1 MEIEIIN
8 GPNLNLLG
16 VREPGIYGSEGFD
29 TYLAALRQKYPD
41 VTINYYQSNEE
52 GKLIDRIHATGFT
65 ADGIILNAGAY
76 THTSIALHDAI
87 RAVPAPVVEVHISN
101 VHKREEFRRKSMI
114 SPACTGVICGFGL
127 DSYRLAVEGVLLR
140 MLVRMLRPRNI
151 LEIGTF
157 TGYSA
162 IAMSYGLDGDG
173 HIYTY
178 DVNDELEDF
187 ARGWIENSREG
198 HRITYTIGNVLEVLP
213 PVADGTGLRFDLAFI
228 DGDKR
233 QYPEYY
239 RLCKRYL
246 SHGGYILADNTLWD
260 GHVIDHAYDRDAQTL
275 GIRAFNDL
283 VAADTECEKVIIPM
297 RDGITLIH
305 LKDK

>member
-1 MEIEIIN
+1 MN
-8 GPNLNLLG
+8 GYMDL
-16 VREPGIYGSEGFD
+16 E
-29 TYLAALRQKYPD
+29 TYISRH
-41 VTINYYQSNEE
+41 
-52 GKLIDRIHATGFT
+52 IDPE
-65 ADGIILNAGAY
+65 DEYL
-76 THTSIALHDAI
+76 
-87 RAVPAPVVEVHISN
+87 
-101 VHKREEFRRKSMI
+101 
-114 SPACTGVICGFGL
+114 
-127 DSYRLAVEGVLLR
+127 YRLYRATNIHLVRPHMVSGHVEGVLLR

-187 ARGWIENSREG
+187 ARGWIKNSREG

-246 SHGGYILADNTLWD
+246 NTGGYILADNTLWD

>member
-1 MEIEIIN
+1 MN
-8 GPNLNLLG
+8 GYMDL
-16 VREPGIYGSEGFD
+16 E
-29 TYLAALRQKYPD
+29 TYISRH
-41 VTINYYQSNEE
+41 
-52 GKLIDRIHATGFT
+52 IDPE
-65 ADGIILNAGAY
+65 DEYL
-76 THTSIALHDAI
+76 
-87 RAVPAPVVEVHISN
+87 
-101 VHKREEFRRKSMI
+101 
-114 SPACTGVICGFGL
+114 
-127 DSYRLAVEGVLLR
+127 YRLYRATNIHLVRPHMVSGHVEGVLLR

>member
-1 MEIEIIN
+1 MN
-8 GPNLNLLG
+8 GYMDL
-16 VREPGIYGSEGFD
+16 E
-29 TYLAALRQKYPD
+29 TYISRH
-41 VTINYYQSNEE
+41 
-52 GKLIDRIHATGFT
+52 IDPE
-65 ADGIILNAGAY
+65 DEYL
-76 THTSIALHDAI
+76 
-87 RAVPAPVVEVHISN
+87 
-101 VHKREEFRRKSMI
+101 
-114 SPACTGVICGFGL
+114 
-127 DSYRLAVEGVLLR
+127 YRLYRATNIHLVRPHMVSGHVEGVLLR

-246 SHGGYILADNTLWD
+246 NTGGYILADNTLWD

>member
-1 MEIEIIN
+1 MN
-8 GPNLNLLG
+8 GYMDL
-16 VREPGIYGSEGFD
+16 E
-29 TYLAALRQKYPD
+29 TYISRH
-41 VTINYYQSNEE
+41 
-52 GKLIDRIHATGFT
+52 IDLE
-65 ADGIILNAGAY
+65 DEYL
-76 THTSIALHDAI
+76 
-87 RAVPAPVVEVHISN
+87 
-101 VHKREEFRRKSMI
+101 
-114 SPACTGVICGFGL
+114 
-127 DSYRLAVEGVLLR
+127 YRLYRATNIHLVRPHMVSGHVEGVLLR

-246 SHGGYILADNTLWD
+246 NTGGYILADNTLWD

>member
-1 MEIEIIN
+1 MN
-8 GPNLNLLG
+8 GYMDL
-16 VREPGIYGSEGFD
+16 E
-29 TYLAALRQKYPD
+29 TYISRH
-41 VTINYYQSNEE
+41 
-52 GKLIDRIHATGFT
+52 IDPE
-65 ADGIILNAGAY
+65 DEYL
-76 THTSIALHDAI
+76 
-87 RAVPAPVVEVHISN
+87 
-101 VHKREEFRRKSMI
+101 
-114 SPACTGVICGFGL
+114 
-127 DSYRLAVEGVLLR
+127 YRLYRATNIHLVRPHMVSGHVEGVLLR

-239 RLCKRYL
+239 RLCKLYL
-246 SHGGYILADNTLWD
+246 SPGGYILADNTLWD

>member
-1 MEIEIIN
+1 MN
-8 GPNLNLLG
+8 GYMDL
-16 VREPGIYGSEGFD
+16 E
-29 TYLAALRQKYPD
+29 TYISRH
-41 VTINYYQSNEE
+41 
-52 GKLIDRIHATGFT
+52 IDPE
-65 ADGIILNAGAY
+65 DEYL
-76 THTSIALHDAI
+76 
-87 RAVPAPVVEVHISN
+87 
-101 VHKREEFRRKSMI
+101 
-114 SPACTGVICGFGL
+114 
-127 DSYRLAVEGVLLR
+127 YRLYRATNIHLVRPHMVSGHVEGVLLR

-213 PVADGTGLRFDLAFI
+213 HVADGTGLRFDLAFI

-246 SHGGYILADNTLWD
+246 NTGGYILADNTLWD

>member
-1 MEIEIIN
+1 MN
-8 GPNLNLLG
+8 GYMNL
-16 VREPGIYGSEGFD
+16 E
-29 TYLAALRQKYPD
+29 TYISRH
-41 VTINYYQSNEE
+41 
-52 GKLIDRIHATGFT
+52 IDPE
-65 ADGIILNAGAY
+65 DEYL
-76 THTSIALHDAI
+76 
-87 RAVPAPVVEVHISN
+87 
-101 VHKREEFRRKSMI
+101 
-114 SPACTGVICGFGL
+114 
-127 DSYRLAVEGVLLR
+127 YRLYRATNIHLVRPHMVSGHVEGVLLR
-140 MLVRMLRPRNI
+140 MLVRILRPCNI

-198 HRITYTIGNVLEVLP
+198 HRITYTIGNVLDVLP
-213 PVADGTGLRFDLAFI
+213 PVADGTGLRFDLAYI

-233 QYPEYY
+233 QNPEYY
-239 RLCKRYL
+239 RLSKRYL
-246 SHGGYILADNTLWD
+246 SPGGYILADNTLWD

-283 VAADTECEKVIIPM
+283 VAADTACEKVIIPM

>member
-1 MEIEIIN
+1 MN
-8 GPNLNLLG
+8 GYMDL
-16 VREPGIYGSEGFD
+16 E
-29 TYLAALRQKYPD
+29 TYISRH
-41 VTINYYQSNEE
+41 
-52 GKLIDRIHATGFT
+52 IDPE
-65 ADGIILNAGAY
+65 DEYL
-76 THTSIALHDAI
+76 
-87 RAVPAPVVEVHISN
+87 
-101 VHKREEFRRKSMI
+101 
-114 SPACTGVICGFGL
+114 
-127 DSYRLAVEGVLLR
+127 YRLYRATNIHLVRPHMVSGHVEGVLLR

-239 RLCKRYL
+239 RLCKHYL
-246 SHGGYILADNTLWD
+246 SPGGYILADNTLWD

>member
-1 MEIEIIN
+1 MN
-8 GPNLNLLG
+8 GYMDL
-16 VREPGIYGSEGFD
+16 E
-29 TYLAALRQKYPD
+29 TYISRH
-41 VTINYYQSNEE
+41 
-52 GKLIDRIHATGFT
+52 IDPE
-65 ADGIILNAGAY
+65 DEYL
-76 THTSIALHDAI
+76 
-87 RAVPAPVVEVHISN
+87 
-101 VHKREEFRRKSMI
+101 
-114 SPACTGVICGFGL
+114 
-127 DSYRLAVEGVLLR
+127 YRLYRATNIHLVRPHMVSGHVEGVLLR

-213 PVADGTGLRFDLAFI
+213 PVADGTDLRFDLAFI

-246 SHGGYILADNTLWD
+246 NTGGYILADNTLWD

>member
-1 MEIEIIN
+1 MN
-8 GPNLNLLG
+8 GYMDL
-16 VREPGIYGSEGFD
+16 E
-29 TYLAALRQKYPD
+29 TYISRH
-41 VTINYYQSNEE
+41 
-52 GKLIDRIHATGFT
+52 IDPE
-65 ADGIILNAGAY
+65 DEYL
-76 THTSIALHDAI
+76 
-87 RAVPAPVVEVHISN
+87 
-101 VHKREEFRRKSMI
+101 
-114 SPACTGVICGFGL
+114 
-127 DSYRLAVEGVLLR
+127 YRLYRATNIHLVRPHMVSGHVEGVLLR

-213 PVADGTGLRFDLAFI
+213 PVADSTGLRFDLAFI

-246 SHGGYILADNTLWD
+246 SPGSYILADNTLWD

>member
-1 MEIEIIN
+1 MN
-8 GPNLNLLG
+8 GYMDL
-16 VREPGIYGSEGFD
+16 E
-29 TYLAALRQKYPD
+29 TYISRH
-41 VTINYYQSNEE
+41 
-52 GKLIDRIHATGFT
+52 IDPE
-65 ADGIILNAGAY
+65 DEYL
-76 THTSIALHDAI
+76 
-87 RAVPAPVVEVHISN
+87 
-101 VHKREEFRRKSMI
+101 
-114 SPACTGVICGFGL
+114 
-127 DSYRLAVEGVLLR
+127 YRLYRATNIHLVRPHMVSGHVEGVLLR

-162 IAMSYGLDGDG
+162 IAMSYGLNGDG

-246 SHGGYILADNTLWD
+246 SPGGYILAD
-260 GHVIDHAYDRDAQTL
+260 V
-275 GIRAFNDL
+275 
-283 VAADTECEKVIIPM
+283 VACI
-297 RDGITLIH
+297 
-305 LKDK
+305 

>member
-1 MEIEIIN
+1 MN
-8 GPNLNLLG
+8 GYMDL
-16 VREPGIYGSEGFD
+16 E
-29 TYLAALRQKYPD
+29 TYISRH
-41 VTINYYQSNEE
+41 
-52 GKLIDRIHATGFT
+52 IDPE
-65 ADGIILNAGAY
+65 DEYL
-76 THTSIALHDAI
+76 
-87 RAVPAPVVEVHISN
+87 
-101 VHKREEFRRKSMI
+101 
-114 SPACTGVICGFGL
+114 
-127 DSYRLAVEGVLLR
+127 YRLYRATNIHLVRPHMVSGHVEGVLLR

-239 RLCKRYL
+239 RLCKRSL
-246 SHGGYILADNTLWD
+246 SPGGYILADNTLWD

>member
-1 MEIEIIN
+1 MN
-8 GPNLNLLG
+8 GYMDL
-16 VREPGIYGSEGFD
+16 E
-29 TYLAALRQKYPD
+29 TYISRH
-41 VTINYYQSNEE
+41 
-52 GKLIDRIHATGFT
+52 IDPE
-65 ADGIILNAGAY
+65 DEYL
-76 THTSIALHDAI
+76 
-87 RAVPAPVVEVHISN
+87 
-101 VHKREEFRRKSMI
+101 
-114 SPACTGVICGFGL
+114 
-127 DSYRLAVEGVLLR
+127 YRLYRATNIHLVRPHMVSGHVEGVLLR

-233 QYPEYY
+233 TYIEAYEMALGVV
-239 RLCKRYL
+239 R
-246 SHGGYILADNTLWD
+246 HGGFILADNTLWD
-260 GHVIDHAYDRDAQTL
+260 GHVVDRAYDRDK
-275 GIRAFNDL
+275 R
-283 VAADTECEKVIIPM
+283 
-297 RDGITLIH
+297 
-305 LKDK
+305 

>member
-1 MEIEIIN
+1 MN
-8 GPNLNLLG
+8 GYMDL
-16 VREPGIYGSEGFD
+16 E
-29 TYLAALRQKYPD
+29 TYISRH
-41 VTINYYQSNEE
+41 
-52 GKLIDRIHATGFT
+52 IDPE
-65 ADGIILNAGAY
+65 DEYL
-76 THTSIALHDAI
+76 
-87 RAVPAPVVEVHISN
+87 
-101 VHKREEFRRKSMI
+101 
-114 SPACTGVICGFGL
+114 
-127 DSYRLAVEGVLLR
+127 YRLYRATNIHLVRPHMVSGHVEGVLLR
-140 MLVRMLRPRNI
+140 MLVRMLSPRNI

-178 DVNDELEDF
+178 DVNDELEDI

-213 PVADGTGLRFDLAFI
+213 PVADGTGLRVDLAVI

-239 RLCKRYL
+239 RLGKRYL
-246 SHGGYILADNTLWD
+246 SPGGYILADNTLWD

>member
-1 MEIEIIN
+1 MN
-8 GPNLNLLG
+8 GYMDL
-16 VREPGIYGSEGFD
+16 E
-29 TYLAALRQKYPD
+29 TYISRH
-41 VTINYYQSNEE
+41 
-52 GKLIDRIHATGFT
+52 IDPE
-65 ADGIILNAGAY
+65 DEYL
-76 THTSIALHDAI
+76 
-87 RAVPAPVVEVHISN
+87 
-101 VHKREEFRRKSMI
+101 
-114 SPACTGVICGFGL
+114 
-127 DSYRLAVEGVLLR
+127 YRLYRATNIHLVRPHMVSGHVEGVLLR

-246 SHGGYILADNTLWD
+246 SPGGHILADNTLWD

>member
-1 MEIEIIN
+1 MN
-8 GPNLNLLG
+8 GYMDL
-16 VREPGIYGSEGFD
+16 E
-29 TYLAALRQKYPD
+29 TYISRH
-41 VTINYYQSNEE
+41 
-52 GKLIDRIHATGFT
+52 IDPE
-65 ADGIILNAGAY
+65 DEYL
-76 THTSIALHDAI
+76 
-87 RAVPAPVVEVHISN
+87 
-101 VHKREEFRRKSMI
+101 
-114 SPACTGVICGFGL
+114 
-127 DSYRLAVEGVLLR
+127 YRLYRATNIHLVRPHMVSGHVEGVLLR

-246 SHGGYILADNTLWD
+246 SPGGYILTDNTLWD

>member
-1 MEIEIIN
+1 MN
-8 GPNLNLLG
+8 GYMDL
-16 VREPGIYGSEGFD
+16 E
-29 TYLAALRQKYPD
+29 TYISRH
-41 VTINYYQSNEE
+41 
-52 GKLIDRIHATGFT
+52 IDPE
-65 ADGIILNAGAY
+65 DEYL
-76 THTSIALHDAI
+76 
-87 RAVPAPVVEVHISN
+87 
-101 VHKREEFRRKSMI
+101 
-114 SPACTGVICGFGL
+114 
-127 DSYRLAVEGVLLR
+127 YRLYRATNIHLVRPHMVSGHVEGVLLR

-246 SHGGYILADNTLWD
+246 SPGSYILADNTLWD

>member
-1 MEIEIIN
+1 MN
-8 GPNLNLLG
+8 GYMNL
-16 VREPGIYGSEGFD
+16 E
-29 TYLAALRQKYPD
+29 TYISRH
-41 VTINYYQSNEE
+41 
-52 GKLIDRIHATGFT
+52 IDPE
-65 ADGIILNAGAY
+65 DEYL
-76 THTSIALHDAI
+76 
-87 RAVPAPVVEVHISN
+87 
-101 VHKREEFRRKSMI
+101 
-114 SPACTGVICGFGL
+114 
-127 DSYRLAVEGVLLR
+127 YRLYRATNIHLVRPHMVSGHVEGVLLR

-198 HRITYTIGNVLEVLP
+198 HRITYTIGNVLDVLP

-239 RLCKRYL
+239 RLCKHYL
-246 SHGGYILADNTLWD
+246 SPGGYILADNTLWD

>member
-1 MEIEIIN
+1 MVS
-8 GPNLNLLG
+8 G
-16 VREPGIYGSEGFD
+16 
-29 TYLAALRQKYPD
+29 
-41 VTINYYQSNEE
+41 
-52 GKLIDRIHATGFT
+52 H
-65 ADGIILNAGAY
+65 
-76 THTSIALHDAI
+76 
-87 RAVPAPVVEVHISN
+87 
-101 VHKREEFRRKSMI
+101 
-114 SPACTGVICGFGL
+114 
-127 DSYRLAVEGVLLR
+127 VEGVLLR

-162 IAMSYGLDGDG
+162 IAMSFGLDGDG

-233 QYPEYY
+233 QCPEYY
-239 RLCKRYL
+239 RQCERYL
-246 SHGGYILADNTLWD
+246 RPGGLILADSTLWD
-260 GHVIDHAYDRDAQTL
+260 GHVVDHAYDRDSQTL

>member
-1 MEIEIIN
+1 MN
-8 GPNLNLLG
+8 GYMDLETYISRHIDPEDEYLHRLYRATNIHL
-16 VREPGIYGSEGFD
+16 VRPHMVSG
-29 TYLAALRQKYPD
+29 
-41 VTINYYQSNEE
+41 
-52 GKLIDRIHATGFT
+52 H
-65 ADGIILNAGAY
+65 
-76 THTSIALHDAI
+76 
-87 RAVPAPVVEVHISN
+87 
-101 VHKREEFRRKSMI
+101 
-114 SPACTGVICGFGL
+114 
-127 DSYRLAVEGVLLR
+127 VEGVLLR

-246 SHGGYILADNTLWD
+246 SPGSYILADNTLWD

>member
-1 MEIEIIN
+1 MDLE
-8 GPNLNLLG
+8 
-16 VREPGIYGSEGFD
+16 
-29 TYLAALRQKYPD
+29 TYISRH
-41 VTINYYQSNEE
+41 
-52 GKLIDRIHATGFT
+52 IDPE
-65 ADGIILNAGAY
+65 DEYL
-76 THTSIALHDAI
+76 
-87 RAVPAPVVEVHISN
+87 
-101 VHKREEFRRKSMI
+101 
-114 SPACTGVICGFGL
+114 
-127 DSYRLAVEGVLLR
+127 YRLYRATNIHLVRPHMVSGHVEGVLLR

-246 SHGGYILADNTLWD
+246 NTGGYILADNTLWD

>member
-1 MEIEIIN
+1 MN
-8 GPNLNLLG
+8 GYMDL
-16 VREPGIYGSEGFD
+16 E
-29 TYLAALRQKYPD
+29 TYISRH
-41 VTINYYQSNEE
+41 
-52 GKLIDRIHATGFT
+52 IDPE
-65 ADGIILNAGAY
+65 DEYL
-76 THTSIALHDAI
+76 
-87 RAVPAPVVEVHISN
+87 
-101 VHKREEFRRKSMI
+101 
-114 SPACTGVICGFGL
+114 
-127 DSYRLAVEGVLLR
+127 YRLYRATNIHLVRPHMVSGHVEGVLLR

-178 DVNDELEDF
+178 DVNDEPEDF

-246 SHGGYILADNTLWD
+246 NTGGYILADNTLWD

>member
-1 MEIEIIN
+1 M
-8 GPNLNLLG
+8 
-16 VREPGIYGSEGFD
+16 
-29 TYLAALRQKYPD
+29 
-41 VTINYYQSNEE
+41 
-52 GKLIDRIHATGFT
+52 
-65 ADGIILNAGAY
+65 
-76 THTSIALHDAI
+76 
-87 RAVPAPVVEVHISN
+87 
-101 VHKREEFRRKSMI
+101 
-114 SPACTGVICGFGL
+114 C
-127 DSYRLAVEGVLLR
+127 RL
-140 MLVRMLRPRNI
+140 
-151 LEIGTF
+151 
-157 TGYSA
+157 
-162 IAMSYGLDGDG
+162 
-173 HIYTY
+173 
-178 DVNDELEDF
+178 
-187 ARGWIENSREG
+187 
-198 HRITYTIGNVLEVLP
+198 

-246 SHGGYILADNTLWD
+246 SPGGYILADNTLWD

>member
-1 MEIEIIN
+1 MN
-8 GPNLNLLG
+8 GYMNL
-16 VREPGIYGSEGFD
+16 E
-29 TYLAALRQKYPD
+29 TYISRH
-41 VTINYYQSNEE
+41 
-52 GKLIDRIHATGFT
+52 IDPE
-65 ADGIILNAGAY
+65 DEYL
-76 THTSIALHDAI
+76 
-87 RAVPAPVVEVHISN
+87 
-101 VHKREEFRRKSMI
+101 
-114 SPACTGVICGFGL
+114 
-127 DSYRLAVEGVLLR
+127 YRLYRATNIHLVRPHMVSGHVEGVLLR

-246 SHGGYILADNTLWD
+246 SLGGYILADNTLWD

>member
-1 MEIEIIN
+1 MN
-8 GPNLNLLG
+8 GYMDL
-16 VREPGIYGSEGFD
+16 E
-29 TYLAALRQKYPD
+29 TYISRH
-41 VTINYYQSNEE
+41 
-52 GKLIDRIHATGFT
+52 IDPE
-65 ADGIILNAGAY
+65 DEYL
-76 THTSIALHDAI
+76 
-87 RAVPAPVVEVHISN
+87 
-101 VHKREEFRRKSMI
+101 
-114 SPACTGVICGFGL
+114 
-127 DSYRLAVEGVLLR
+127 YRLYRATNIHLVRPHMVSGHVEGVLLR

-213 PVADGTGLRFDLAFI
+213 TVADGTGLRFDLAFI

-246 SHGGYILADNTLWD
+246 SPGGYILADNTLWD
-260 GHVIDHAYDRDAQTL
+260 GHVIDHAYYRDAQTL

>member
-1 MEIEIIN
+1 MN
-8 GPNLNLLG
+8 GYMDL
-16 VREPGIYGSEGFD
+16 E
-29 TYLAALRQKYPD
+29 TYISRHIDPE
-41 VTINYYQSNEE
+41 NEY
-52 GKLIDRIHATGFT
+52 L
-65 ADGIILNAGAY
+65 
-76 THTSIALHDAI
+76 
-87 RAVPAPVVEVHISN
+87 
-101 VHKREEFRRKSMI
+101 
-114 SPACTGVICGFGL
+114 
-127 DSYRLAVEGVLLR
+127 YRLYRATNIHLVRPHMVSGHVEGVLLR

-239 RLCKRYL
+239 RLCKHYL
-246 SHGGYILADNTLWD
+246 SPGGYILADNTLWD

>member
-1 MEIEIIN
+1 MN
-8 GPNLNLLG
+8 GYMDL
-16 VREPGIYGSEGFD
+16 E
-29 TYLAALRQKYPD
+29 TYISRH
-41 VTINYYQSNEE
+41 
-52 GKLIDRIHATGFT
+52 IDPE
-65 ADGIILNAGAY
+65 DEYL
-76 THTSIALHDAI
+76 
-87 RAVPAPVVEVHISN
+87 
-101 VHKREEFRRKSMI
+101 
-114 SPACTGVICGFGL
+114 
-127 DSYRLAVEGVLLR
+127 YRLYRATNIHLVRPHMVSGHVEGVLLR

-246 SHGGYILADNTLWD
+246 STGGYILADNTLWD